1 MIGSLTLDQLRVL
14 VAIEDAGSFSA
25 AGRRLRRVQSAISH
39 TVQGL
44 EAVQGVQLFDR
55 SARTPRFTE
64 AGRVLVTQARQ
75 VLRQADAF
83 ERTAQSIAAGLEP
96 ELTMALDNF
105 VPTGPVIR
113 SLAGLQS
120 QYPDLPV
127 TLFTEGMGAAERRV
141 RDGSA
146 TLGLC
151 ALLPSMVQELQAMA
165 LTQITLVPVVAPAH
179 PLAHEMRPL
188 TRDILAEHVQ
198 LILTDPLQRPG
209 PSFSVVSPRVWR
221 FVDIARRLEFL
232 LAGFGW
238 GTMPLH
244 LVQQHLAQGTLSRLS
259 IEDPAV
265 LPGAIGLFAIHDRQR
280 PLGIGARWLLAELQR
295 QAWLGEMPL
304 EEAQPA
310 SAG

>member
-64 AGRVLVTQARQ
+64 AGRVLVNQARQ

-179 PLAHEMRPL
+179 PLAHETRPL

-244 LVQQHLAQGTLSRLS
+244 LVQRHLAQGTLSRLS

-295 QAWLGEMPL
+295 QTWLGEMPL
-304 EEAQPA
+304 EEVQPA